1 MRSEKWMELSCMEM
15 EVRAKWKLKVQKVR
29 LVVEE
34 GEQVEL

>member
-1 MRSEKWMELSCMEM
+1 MEM

-34 GEQVEL
+34 GEQVELQTCNIEI